1 VTYEVIKRVLFVCE
15 YDTPGVSIYAK
26 YSNAAAVERGRHDLR
41 LGWAISFH
49 IQGSIAEF
57 KLL

>member
-1 VTYEVIKRVLFVCE
+1 MTYEMINEFIYMSVRYAC
-15 YDTPGVSIYAK
+15 GSIHAK
-26 YSNAAAVERGRHDLR
+26 YSNAAAVVRGCHKLG

-57 KLL
+57 GLL

>member
-1 VTYEVIKRVLFVCE
+1 MTYEVIKQVLCMCE
-15 YDTPGVSIYAK
+15 YDTPCGAIDAK
-26 YSNAAAVERGRHDLR
+26 YSNAAAVKRGRHKLG

-57 KLL
+57 ALL